1 MSQSLPF
8 LKRKLVFQQ
17 CSFIFYSSTVS
28 KLFHSQ
34 CYYFLI
40 VAKTTGAIKF
50 AIGNEYSDSILIWF
64 WFEFEKMGQTDSWEL
79 EFEAVAIIAI
89 VCHQYSHEF
98 PILVTECPVV
108 SGTDW
113 KLIET
118 LNSFKM
124 NSLQSSHF
132 SHLNYEVA
140 IKSTFFS
147 LSTLNSV
154 KMVWKWLYG
163 KLYWWKRNENT

>member
-1 MSQSLPF
+1 MVSIWIWKNGTNWLLRTGIWSSCHSSYSL
-8 LKRKLVFQQ
+8 
-17 CSFIFYSSTVS
+17 SSIFAR
-28 KLFHSQ
+28 
-34 CYYFLI
+34 I
-40 VAKTTGAIKF
+40 
-50 AIGNEYSDSILIWF
+50 
-64 WFEFEKMGQTDSWEL
+64 
-79 EFEAVAIIAI
+79 
-89 VCHQYSHEF
+89 SHV
-98 PILVTECPVV
+98 LVTECPVV

-113 KLIET
+113 NLIET

-163 KLYWWKRNENT
+163 KLYWWKRNENTLEINNLRTHFLSWKILIGGTRVLLRLIFCNFLWVLEERTIVKSKFLKIN

>member
-1 MSQSLPF
+1 M
-8 LKRKLVFQQ
+8 V
-17 CSFIFYSSTVS
+17 
-28 KLFHSQ
+28 
-34 CYYFLI
+34 
-40 VAKTTGAIKF
+40 
-50 AIGNEYSDSILIWF
+50 LIWI
-64 WFEFEKMGQTDSWEL
+64 WKNGTNWLLRTGIWSS
-79 EFEAVAIIAI
+79 
-89 VCHQYSHEF
+89 CHSSYSLSSIFARISHV
-98 PILVTECPVV
+98 LVTECPVV

-113 KLIET
+113 NLIET

-163 KLYWWKRNENT
+163 KLRKSIIWEHIFYHGKFSLEEREFYFVWFFAIFFECWKKELSWRVNFWK